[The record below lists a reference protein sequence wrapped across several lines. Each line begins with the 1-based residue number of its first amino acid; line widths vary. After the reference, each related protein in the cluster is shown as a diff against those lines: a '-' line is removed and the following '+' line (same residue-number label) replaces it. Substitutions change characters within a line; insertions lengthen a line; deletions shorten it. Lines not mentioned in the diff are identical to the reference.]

1 MTDARGSFVV
11 STFLVLLING
21 LFMLCPQHVTGQDE
35 TTQTIKSIVLDLRA
49 LYVESYPDIEDLVM
63 FRKLNESEQA
73 TRKKEALE
81 KQLETTLS
89 EIRDRVKN
97 LSPSSNHIQK
107 RAIRLQ
113 TLVDVYIRWQRK
125 VLEDWT
131 AKNPNVY
138 EAFNEREL
146 MRKGLAKPDT
156 LRRLVV
162 RMLIEFMND
171 DMIFSRNP
179 VFVNVQRLRNQVTAL
194 NWSVI
199 RTYLRLISRI
209 EQVQGDQEKL
219 EEVREEVRAE
229 WKTFWNDIANRID
242 RIRNDLNRELL
253 LFRGRELTSSVA
265 EQLQERAMNAKRQ
278 FQFILAY
285 REVKGPFT
293 SQASVRGML
302 VHLSKRVM
310 LRLWN
315 RLRTM
320 RRGMVSYYNT
330 FQNLDER
337 YLQVS
342 DKTTYDQKSKRLKEV
357 VNNER
362 KQLQLNEQR
371 KEVEKI
377 PLDQVEA
384 LSKRMIR
391 MFGERETRL
400 GKTIQSVTRLTS
412 DAFSLA
418 DKLVAYPDFLIKTY
432 TNTPFD
438 DAETFQQN
446 VSTALDERKSTIQ
459 AQMNELRSIFSSVK
473 EEVQSVKNNVH
484 VSLEDLTTGEPADRE
499 RNEETDSSGP

>member
-1 MTDARGSFVV
+1 
-11 STFLVLLING
+11 
-21 LFMLCPQHVTGQDE
+21 
-35 TTQTIKSIVLDLRA
+35 
-49 LYVESYPDIEDLVM
+49 
-63 FRKLNESEQA
+63 
-73 TRKKEALE
+73 
-81 KQLETTLS
+81 
-89 EIRDRVKN
+89 
-97 LSPSSNHIQK
+97 
-107 RAIRLQ
+107 
-113 TLVDVYIRWQRK
+113 
-125 VLEDWT
+125 
-131 AKNPNVY
+131 
-138 EAFNEREL
+138 
-146 MRKGLAKPDT
+146 
-156 LRRLVV
+156 
-162 RMLIEFMND
+162 
-171 DMIFSRNP
+171 
-179 VFVNVQRLRNQVTAL
+179 
-194 NWSVI
+194 
-199 RTYLRLISRI
+199 
-209 EQVQGDQEKL
+209 
-219 EEVREEVRAE
+219 
-229 WKTFWNDIANRID
+229 
-242 RIRNDLNRELL
+242 
-253 LFRGRELTSSVA
+253 
-265 EQLQERAMNAKRQ
+265 
-278 FQFILAY
+278 
-285 REVKGPFT
+285 
-293 SQASVRGML
+293 
-302 VHLSKRVM
+302 M

-320 RRGMVSYYNT
+320 RRGMVGYYNT

-342 DKTTYDQKSKRLKEV
+342 DKTTFDQKSKRLKEV

-384 LSKRMIR
+384 LSKRMVR

-446 VSTALDERKSTIQ
+446 VSTALEDRQTTIQ
-459 AQMNELRSIFSSVK
+459 AQMNELRSTFSSVK